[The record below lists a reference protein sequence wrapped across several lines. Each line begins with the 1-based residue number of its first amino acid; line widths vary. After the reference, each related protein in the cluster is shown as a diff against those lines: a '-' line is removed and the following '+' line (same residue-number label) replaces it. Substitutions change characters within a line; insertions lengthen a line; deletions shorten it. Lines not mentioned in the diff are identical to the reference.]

1 MNIWD
6 LKYVEKGIGDGCFAA
21 IQEHISIR
29 DGDIVRISPNVMVQA
44 EKDRPSQDR
53 SVLSHTH

>member
-6 LKYVEKGIGDGCFAA
+6 LKYVEKGIGDGCIAA

-29 DGDIVRISPNVMVQA
+29 DGDIVRISPTVRVQS
-44 EKDRPSQDR
+44 EKDRPSPVR
-53 SVLSHTH
+53 